1 MEPRTAEILVRGG
14 IITREQLNEA
24 LTVVKQNGS
33 SLVHE
38 LVRLGYTTEDQVTD
52 FLADQF
58 GIEKI
63 ELEEA
68 NIPDSIFSLIPVQ
81 FIQKYHILPLKLMT
95 STLTIAMSDPTNL
108 GAINE
113 IKFVT
118 GYGVRVVLARASA
131 IKKILD
137 ERFGSV
143 NFYDDVLKKLGDN
156 DMEVIKEEE
165 VNLKELEQATN
176 DAPVVTLVNAIL
188 GDAAKRRASDIHIE
202 PYEKI
207 FRVRFRIDGILYEI
221 MSPPPKLKAPL
232 VSRIK
237 IMADLD
243 IAERRLT
250 QDGRI
255 KLKMANQELDI
266 RVSVLPTMFGE
277 KIVMRLLDKSNLQL
291 DMTRLGFEEKD
302 LVDFKEA
309 LHKPYGM
316 LLITGPTGSGKS
328 TTLNSGLSELN
339 EPAVNVSTAE
349 DPVEYNLVGIN
360 QVQVKDEIG
369 LTFASALR
377 SFLRQ
382 DPDIIMVGEVR
393 DLETAQIAVKA
404 ALTGHLVLST
414 LHTNDAPSTIDR
426 LINMGVELFLIVSS
440 INLIAAQRLVRMVCQ
455 SCKEP
460 IEVPSDVL
468 MNIGVD
474 AAEVAAG
481 FSTFQGKGCAECNQT
496 GYKGRL
502 AIYEVMVMNDAL
514 KDAIIRG
521 QSSSDLKREA
531 VKAGMST
538 LRMSAIKKVR
548 EGMTTIEE
556 TVRVTDSRVKPSK
569 NLTLAGFVASLQ
581 NLTEVVS
588 HLSFHVL
595 LLAL

>member
-24 LTVVKQNGS
+24 LDGFKQNGS

-38 LVRLGYTTEDQVTD
+38 LVRLGHTSEDQVTD

-58 GIEKI
+58 GIEKVEI
-63 ELEEA
+63 EGTA
-68 NIPDSIFSLIPVQ
+68 IPDSIFNLIPVQ
-81 FIQKYHILPLKLMT
+81 FIQKYQIIPLKLMT

-108 GAINE
+108 AAINE

-118 GYGVRVVLARASA
+118 GYGVRVVLARASE

-143 NFYDDVLKKLGDN
+143 TAYDDVLKKLGDS
-156 DMEVIKEEE
+156 DMEVIREEE
-165 VNLKELEQATN
+165 VNFQELQQATN

-207 FRVRFRIDGILYEI
+207 FRVRFRVDGILHEI
-221 MSPPPKLKAPL
+221 MTPPPKLKAPL

-255 KLKMANQELDI
+255 KLKMGGQELDI

-277 KIVMRLLDKSNLQL
+277 KIVMRLLDKANLQL
-291 DMTRLGFEEKD
+291 DMTKLGFEEKD
-302 LVDFKEA
+302 LKGFKEA

-328 TTLNSGLSELN
+328 TTLYSGLSDLN
-339 EPAVNVSTAE
+339 DPGVNISTAE

-426 LINMGVELFLIVSS
+426 LTNMGVEQFLIVSS
-440 INLIAAQRLVRMVCQ
+440 INLIAAQRLVRQICQ

-468 MNIGVD
+468 TNVGVD
-474 AAEVAAG
+474 PAEVAAG
-481 FSTFQGKGCAECNQT
+481 FLTFQGKGCAECNQT

-502 AIYEVMVMNDAL
+502 AIYEVMVMNDDL
-514 KDAIIRG
+514 KEAIIRG
-521 QSSSDLKREA
+521 MSGTDLKREA
-531 VKAGMST
+531 VKSGMST

-548 EGMTTIEE
+548 QGLTTVEE
-556 TVRVTDSRVKPSK
+556 TVRVTDSDEGYGSVFAS
-569 NLTLAGFVASLQ
+569 TL
-581 NLTEVVS
+581 
-588 HLSFHVL
+588 
-595 LLAL
+595 

>member
-24 LTVVKQNGS
+24 LNVFKQNGS

-38 LVRLGYTTEDQVTD
+38 LVRLGYTSEDQVTD

-58 GIEKI
+58 GIEKVEI
-63 ELEEA
+63 DGVD
-68 NIPDSIFSLIPVQ
+68 IPDSILNLIPAQ
-81 FIQKYHILPLKLMT
+81 FIQKYHIIPLKLMT

-108 GAINE
+108 AAINE

-118 GYGVRVVLARASA
+118 GYGVRVVLARASE

-137 ERFGSV
+137 ERFGST

-165 VNLKELEQATN
+165 INVQELEQATN

-207 FRVRFRIDGILYEI
+207 FRVRFRIDGILHEI

-255 KLKMANQELDI
+255 KLKMGRQELDI

-277 KIVMRLLDKSNLQL
+277 KIVMRLLDKTNLQL
-291 DMTRLGFEEKD
+291 DMTKLGFEEKD
-302 LVDFKEA
+302 LKDFKEA
-309 LHKPYGM
+309 LYKPYGM

-328 TTLNSGLSELN
+328 TTLYSGLSALN
-339 EPAVNVSTAE
+339 EPEVNISTAE

-360 QVQVKDEIG
+360 QVQVKEEIG
-369 LTFASALR
+369 LTFAAALR

-382 DPDIIMVGEVR
+382 DPDIIMVGEIR

-440 INLIAAQRLVRMVCQ
+440 INLIAAQRLVRQICQ
-455 SCKEP
+455 NCKEP
-460 IEVPSDVL
+460 IDIPSDVL
-468 MNIGVD
+468 INIGLD
-474 AAEVAAG
+474 PAEVAAG
-481 FSTFQGKGCAECNQT
+481 FPTFHGKGCAECNQT
-496 GYKGRL
+496 GYRGRL
-502 AIYEVMVMNDAL
+502 AIYEVMVMNDTMKEAV
-514 KDAIIRG
+514 ISG
-521 QSSSDLKREA
+521 MSGGDLKREA
-531 VKAGMST
+531 VKAGMTT

-556 TVRVTDSRVKPSK
+556 TVRVTDSDEGYGSVFAS
-569 NLTLAGFVASLQ
+569 TL
-581 NLTEVVS
+581 
-588 HLSFHVL
+588 
-595 LLAL
+595 

>member
-24 LTVVKQNGS
+24 LTVFKQNGS

-38 LVRLGYTTEDQVTD
+38 LVRLGYTSEDQVTD

-58 GIEKI
+58 GIEKVEI
-63 ELEEA
+63 EGVD
-68 NIPDSIFSLIPVQ
+68 IPDSILNLIPAQ
-81 FIQKYHILPLKLMT
+81 FIQKYHIIPLKLMT

-108 GAINE
+108 AAINE

-118 GYGVRVVLARASA
+118 GYGVRVVLARASE

-137 ERFGSV
+137 ERFGST

-165 VNLKELEQATN
+165 INVQELEQATN

-207 FRVRFRIDGILYEI
+207 FRVRFRIDGILHEI

-255 KLKMANQELDI
+255 KLKMGRQELDI

-277 KIVMRLLDKSNLQL
+277 KIVMRLLDKTNLQL
-291 DMTRLGFEEKD
+291 DMTKLGFEEKD
-302 LVDFKEA
+302 LKDFKEA
-309 LHKPYGM
+309 LYKPYGM

-328 TTLNSGLSELN
+328 TTLYSGLSSLN
-339 EPAVNVSTAE
+339 EPGVNISTAE

-369 LTFASALR
+369 LTFAAALR

-440 INLIAAQRLVRMVCQ
+440 INLIAAQRLVRQICQ
-455 SCKEP
+455 NCKEP
-460 IEVPSDVL
+460 IDIPSDVL
-468 MNIGVD
+468 INIGLD
-474 AAEVAAG
+474 PAEVAAG
-481 FSTFQGKGCAECNQT
+481 FPTFHGKGCTECNQT
-496 GYKGRL
+496 GYRGRL
-502 AIYEVMVMNDAL
+502 AIYEVMVMNDTMKEAV
-514 KDAIIRG
+514 IRG
-521 QSSSDLKREA
+521 MSGGDLKREA
-531 VKAGMST
+531 VKTGMCT

-556 TVRVTDSRVKPSK
+556 TVRVTDSDEGYGSVFSS
-569 NLTLAGFVASLQ
+569 TL
-581 NLTEVVS
+581 
-588 HLSFHVL
+588 
-595 LLAL
+595 

>member
-24 LTVVKQNGS
+24 LTVFKQNGS

-38 LVRLGYTTEDQVTD
+38 LVRLGYTSEDQVTD

-58 GIEKI
+58 GIEKVEI
-63 ELEEA
+63 EGVD
-68 NIPDSIFSLIPVQ
+68 IPDSILNLIPAQ
-81 FIQKYHILPLKLMT
+81 FIQKYHIIPLKLMT

-108 GAINE
+108 AAINE

-118 GYGVRVVLARASA
+118 GYGVRVVLARASE

-137 ERFGSV
+137 ERFGST

-165 VNLKELEQATN
+165 VNVQELEQATN

-207 FRVRFRIDGILYEI
+207 FRVRFRIDGILHEI

-255 KLKMANQELDI
+255 KLKMGRQELDI

-277 KIVMRLLDKSNLQL
+277 KIVMRLLDKTNLQL
-291 DMTRLGFEEKD
+291 DMTKLGFEEKD
-302 LVDFKEA
+302 LKDFKEA
-309 LHKPYGM
+309 LYKPYGM

-328 TTLNSGLSELN
+328 TTLYSGLSALN
-339 EPAVNVSTAE
+339 EPEVNISTAE

-369 LTFASALR
+369 LTFAAALR

-440 INLIAAQRLVRMVCQ
+440 INLIAAQRLVRQICKN
-455 SCKEP
+455 CKEP
-460 IEVPSDVL
+460 IDIPSDVL
-468 MNIGVD
+468 INIGLD
-474 AAEVAAG
+474 PAEVAAG
-481 FSTFQGKGCAECNQT
+481 FPTFHGKGCAECNQT
-496 GYKGRL
+496 GYLGRL
-502 AIYEVMVMNDAL
+502 AIYEVMVMNDTMKEAV
-514 KDAIIRG
+514 IRG
-521 QSSSDLKREA
+521 MSGGDLKREA
-531 VKAGMST
+531 VKTGMST

-556 TVRVTDSRVKPSK
+556 TVRVTDSDEGYGSVFSS
-569 NLTLAGFVASLQ
+569 TL
-581 NLTEVVS
+581 
-588 HLSFHVL
+588 
-595 LLAL
+595 

>member
-266 RVSVLPTMFGE
+266 RFSVLPTMFGE

-328 TTLNSGLSELN
+328 TTLYSGLSELN

-440 INLIAAQRLVRMVCQ
+440 IKLIAAQRLVRKVCQ

-521 QSSSDLKREA
+521 QSGSDLKREA

-556 TVRVTDSRVKPSK
+556 TVRVTDSDEGFGSVFSS
-569 NLTLAGFVASLQ
+569 TL
-581 NLTEVVS
+581 
-588 HLSFHVL
+588 
-595 LLAL
+595 

>member
-24 LTVVKQNGS
+24 LDSFKQNGS

-38 LVRLGYTTEDQVTD
+38 LVRLGHTSEDQVTD

-58 GIEKI
+58 GIEKVEI
-63 ELEEA
+63 EGT
-68 NIPDSIFSLIPVQ
+68 NIPDSIFNLIPVQ
-81 FIQKYHILPLKLMT
+81 FIQKYQIIPLKLMT

-108 GAINE
+108 AAINE

-118 GYGVRVVLARASA
+118 GYGVRVVLARASE

-137 ERFGSV
+137 GRFGSV
-143 NFYDDVLKKLGDN
+143 TAYDDVLKKLGDS
-156 DMEVIKEEE
+156 DMEIIREEE
-165 VNLKELEQATN
+165 VNFQELQQATN

-207 FRVRFRIDGILYEI
+207 FRVRFRVDGILHEI
-221 MSPPPKLKAPL
+221 MAPPPKLKAPL

-255 KLKMANQELDI
+255 KLKMGGQELDI

-277 KIVMRLLDKSNLQL
+277 KIVMRLLDKANLQL
-291 DMTRLGFEEKD
+291 DMTKLGFEEKD
-302 LVDFKEA
+302 LKGFKEA

-328 TTLNSGLSELN
+328 TTLYSGLSELN
-339 EPAVNVSTAE
+339 DPGVNISTAE

-426 LINMGVELFLIVSS
+426 LINMGVEQFLIVSS
-440 INLIAAQRLVRMVCQ
+440 INLIAAQRLVRQICQ
-455 SCKEP
+455 SCKEQ

-468 MNIGVD
+468 TNIGVD
-474 AAEVAAG
+474 PAEVAAG

-502 AIYEVMVMNDAL
+502 AIYEVMVMNDDI
-514 KDAIIRG
+514 KEAIIRG
-521 QSSSDLKREA
+521 MSGTDLKREA
-531 VKAGMST
+531 VKSGMST

-548 EGMTTIEE
+548 EGMTTVEE
-556 TVRVTDSRVKPSK
+556 TVRVTDSDEGYGSVFSS
-569 NLTLAGFVASLQ
+569 TL
-581 NLTEVVS
+581 
-588 HLSFHVL
+588 
-595 LLAL
+595 

>member
-14 IITREQLNEA
+14 IISREQLDEA
-24 LTVVKQNGS
+24 LNVYKKNGS

-38 LVRLGYTTEDQVTD
+38 LVRLGYTSEDIVTD

-58 GIEKI
+58 GIERVD
-63 ELEEA
+63 LEGI
-68 NIPDSIFSLIPVQ
+68 NIPDSVFSLVPPQ
-81 FIQKYHILPLKLMT
+81 FIQKYELIPIKLMT
-95 STLTIAMSDPTNL
+95 STLIIAMSDPTNL
-108 GAINE
+108 AAINE

-118 GYGVRVVLARASA
+118 GYGVRVVLARSSA

-137 ERFGSV
+137 VRLGSS
-143 NFYDDVLKKLGDN
+143 NYYDDVLKKLGDS
-156 DMEVIKEEE
+156 DMEVIREEE
-165 VNLKELEQATN
+165 VNLQELQQATN

-188 GDAAKRRASDIHIE
+188 SDAAKRRASDIHIE
-202 PYEKI
+202 PYERI
-207 FRVRFRIDGILYEI
+207 FRVRFRVDGILHEI
-221 MSPPPKLKAPL
+221 MTPPPKLKAPL

-255 KLKMANQELDI
+255 KLKMGGQELDI

-291 DMTRLGFEEKD
+291 DMTKLGFEENNLK
-302 LVDFKEA
+302 DFKGA

-328 TTLNSGLSELN
+328 TTLYSGLVELN
-339 EPAVNVSTAE
+339 EPGVNISTAE
-349 DPVEYNLVGIN
+349 DPVEYNLMGIN
-360 QVQVKDEIG
+360 QVQVRDEIG
-369 LTFASALR
+369 LTFASCLR

-426 LINMGVELFLIVSS
+426 LVNMGVETFLIVSS
-440 INLIAAQRLVRMVCQ
+440 INLIAAQRLVRKICE
-455 SCKEP
+455 SCK
-460 IEVPSDVL
+460 VPAEIQPDVL
-468 MNIGVD
+468 INIGVD
-474 AAEVAAG
+474 PAEANAG
-481 FSTFQGKGCAECNQT
+481 FPAFRGKGCQECNET
-496 GYKGRL
+496 GYRGRL
-502 AIYEVMVMNDAL
+502 AIYEVMVMSDVL
-514 KDAIIRG
+514 KEAVVRG
-521 QSSSDLKREA
+521 VSGVDLKREA

-538 LRMSAIKKVR
+538 LRMSAIQKVQ
-548 EGMTTIEE
+548 EGLTTVEE
-556 TVRVTDSRVKPSK
+556 TVRVTDSDEGYGSVFSSG
-569 NLTLAGFVASLQ
+569 L
-581 NLTEVVS
+581 
-588 HLSFHVL
+588 
-595 LLAL
+595 

>member
-24 LTVVKQNGS
+24 LTVFKQNGS

-58 GIEKI
+58 GIEKVEI
-63 ELEEA
+63 EGVD
-68 NIPDSIFSLIPVQ
+68 IPDSILNLIPAQ
-81 FIQKYHILPLKLMT
+81 FIQKYHIIPLKLMT

-108 GAINE
+108 AAINE

-118 GYGVRVVLARASA
+118 GYGVRVVLARASE

-165 VNLKELEQATN
+165 VDVKELEQATN

-207 FRVRFRIDGILYEI
+207 FRVRFRIDGILHEI

-255 KLKMANQELDI
+255 KLKMGRQELDI

-277 KIVMRLLDKSNLQL
+277 KIVMRLLDKTNLQL
-291 DMTRLGFEEKD
+291 DMTKLGFEEKD
-302 LVDFKEA
+302 LKDFKEA
-309 LHKPYGM
+309 LYKPYGM

-328 TTLNSGLSELN
+328 TTLYSGLSSLN
-339 EPAVNVSTAE
+339 EPGVNISTAE

-369 LTFASALR
+369 LTFAAALR

-440 INLIAAQRLVRMVCQ
+440 INLIAAQRLVRQICQ
-455 SCKEP
+455 NCKEP
-460 IEVPSDVL
+460 IDIPSDVL
-468 MNIGVD
+468 INIGLD
-474 AAEVAAG
+474 PAEVAAG
-481 FSTFQGKGCAECNQT
+481 FPTFHGKGCAECNQT
-496 GYKGRL
+496 GYRGRL
-502 AIYEVMVMNDAL
+502 AIYEVMVMNDTMKEAV
-514 KDAIIRG
+514 IRG
-521 QSSSDLKREA
+521 MSGGDLKREA
-531 VKAGMST
+531 VKTGMST

-556 TVRVTDSRVKPSK
+556 TVRVTDSDEGYGSVFSS
-569 NLTLAGFVASLQ
+569 TL
-581 NLTEVVS
+581 
-588 HLSFHVL
+588 
-595 LLAL
+595 

>member
-24 LTVVKQNGS
+24 LDGFKQNGS

-38 LVRLGYTTEDQVTD
+38 LVRLGHTSEDQVTD

-58 GIEKI
+58 GIEKVEI
-63 ELEEA
+63 EGTD
-68 NIPDSIFSLIPVQ
+68 IPDSIFNLIPVQ
-81 FIQKYHILPLKLMT
+81 FIQKYQIIPLKLMT

-108 GAINE
+108 AAINE

-118 GYGVRVVLARASA
+118 GYGVRVVLARASE

-137 ERFGSV
+137 GRFGSITA
-143 NFYDDVLKKLGDN
+143 YDDVLKKLGDS
-156 DMEVIKEEE
+156 DMEVIREEE
-165 VNLKELEQATN
+165 VNLQELQQATN

-207 FRVRFRIDGILYEI
+207 FRVRFRVDGILHEI
-221 MSPPPKLKAPL
+221 MAPPPKLKAPL

-255 KLKMANQELDI
+255 KLKMGGQELDI

-277 KIVMRLLDKSNLQL
+277 KIVMRLLDKANLQL
-291 DMTRLGFEEKD
+291 DMTKLGFEEKD
-302 LVDFKEA
+302 LKGFKEA

-328 TTLNSGLSELN
+328 TTLYSGLSDLN
-339 EPAVNVSTAE
+339 DPGVNISTAE

-426 LINMGVELFLIVSS
+426 LINMGVEQFLIVSS
-440 INLIAAQRLVRMVCQ
+440 INLIAAQRLVRQICQ

-460 IEVPSDVL
+460 IEVPADVL
-468 MNIGVD
+468 TTVGVD
-474 AAEVAAG
+474 PAEVAAG
-481 FSTFQGKGCAECNQT
+481 FPTFQGKGCAECNQT

-502 AIYEVMVMNDAL
+502 AIYEVMVMNDDL
-514 KDAIIRG
+514 KEAIIRG
-521 QSSSDLKREA
+521 MSGTDLKREA
-531 VKAGMST
+531 VKSGMST

-548 EGMTTIEE
+548 EGMTTVEE
-556 TVRVTDSRVKPSK
+556 TVRVTDSDEGYGSVFSS
-569 NLTLAGFVASLQ
+569 TL
-581 NLTEVVS
+581 
-588 HLSFHVL
+588 
-595 LLAL
+595 

>member
-24 LTVVKQNGS
+24 LTVFKQNGS

-38 LVRLGYTTEDQVTD
+38 LVRLGYTSEDQVTD

-58 GIEKI
+58 GIEKVEI
-63 ELEEA
+63 EGVD
-68 NIPDSIFSLIPVQ
+68 IPDSILNLIPAQ
-81 FIQKYHILPLKLMT
+81 FIQKYHIIPLKLMT

-108 GAINE
+108 AAINE

-118 GYGVRVVLARASA
+118 GYGVRVVLARASE

-137 ERFGSV
+137 ERFGSR
-143 NFYDDVLKKLGDN
+143 NFYDDVLKKLDDN

-165 VNLKELEQATN
+165 VDVKELEQATN

-207 FRVRFRIDGILYEI
+207 FRVRFRIDGILHEI

-255 KLKMANQELDI
+255 KLKMGRQELDI

-277 KIVMRLLDKSNLQL
+277 KIVMRLLDKTNLQL
-291 DMTRLGFEEKD
+291 DMTKLGFEEKD
-302 LVDFKEA
+302 LKDFKEA
-309 LHKPYGM
+309 LYKPYGM

-328 TTLNSGLSELN
+328 TTLYSGLSALN
-339 EPAVNVSTAE
+339 EPGVNISTAE

-369 LTFASALR
+369 LTFAAALR

-440 INLIAAQRLVRMVCQ
+440 INLIAAQRLVRQICRD
-455 SCKEP
+455 CKEP
-460 IEVPSDVL
+460 IDIPSDVL
-468 MNIGVD
+468 INIGLD
-474 AAEVAAG
+474 PAEVAAG
-481 FSTFQGKGCAECNQT
+481 FPTFHGKGCAECNQT
-496 GYKGRL
+496 GYRGRL
-502 AIYEVMVMNDAL
+502 AIYEVMIMNDAL
-514 KDAIIRG
+514 KEAVIRG
-521 QSSSDLKREA
+521 ISGTDLKREA
-531 VKAGMST
+531 VKSGMST

-556 TVRVTDSRVKPSK
+556 TVRVTDSDEGYGSVFSSI
-569 NLTLAGFVASLQ
+569 L
-581 NLTEVVS
+581 
-588 HLSFHVL
+588 
-595 LLAL
+595 

>member
-14 IITREQLNEA
+14 VITREQLNEA
-24 LTVVKQNGS
+24 LDSFKQNGS

-38 LVRLGYTTEDQVTD
+38 LVRLGYTTEDRVTD

-58 GIEKI
+58 GIEKVEI
-63 ELEEA
+63 EGTA
-68 NIPDSIFSLIPVQ
+68 IPDSIFNLIPVQ
-81 FIQKYHILPLKLMT
+81 FIQKYQIIPLKLMT

-108 GAINE
+108 AAINE

-118 GYGVRVVLARASA
+118 GYGVRVVLARASE

-137 ERFGSV
+137 GRFGSV
-143 NFYDDVLKKLGDN
+143 TAYDDVLKKLGDS
-156 DMEVIKEEE
+156 DMEVIREEE
-165 VNLKELEQATN
+165 VNLQELQQATN

-207 FRVRFRIDGILYEI
+207 FRVRFRVDGILHEI
-221 MSPPPKLKAPL
+221 MTPPPKLKAPL

-255 KLKMANQELDI
+255 KLKMGGQELDI

-277 KIVMRLLDKSNLQL
+277 KIVMRLLDKANLQL
-291 DMTRLGFEEKD
+291 DMTKLGFEEKD
-302 LVDFKEA
+302 LKGFKVA

-328 TTLNSGLSELN
+328 TTLYSGLSDLN
-339 EPAVNVSTAE
+339 DPGVNISTAE

-426 LINMGVELFLIVSS
+426 LTNMGVEQFLIVSS
-440 INLIAAQRLVRMVCQ
+440 INLIAAQRLVRQICQ

-468 MNIGVD
+468 TNVGVD
-474 AAEVAAG
+474 PAEVAAG
-481 FSTFQGKGCAECNQT
+481 FLTFQGKGCAECNQT

-502 AIYEVMVMNDAL
+502 AIYEVMVMNDDL
-514 KDAIIRG
+514 KEAIIRG
-521 QSSSDLKREA
+521 MSGTDLKREA
-531 VKAGMST
+531 VKSGMST

-548 EGMTTIEE
+548 QGLTTVEE
-556 TVRVTDSRVKPSK
+556 TVRVTDSDEGYGSVFAS
-569 NLTLAGFVASLQ
+569 TL
-581 NLTEVVS
+581 
-588 HLSFHVL
+588 
-595 LLAL
+595 

>member
-24 LTVVKQNGS
+24 LQVFKQNGS

-38 LVRLGYTTEDQVTD
+38 LVRLGYTSEDQVTD

-58 GIEKI
+58 GIEKVEI
-63 ELEEA
+63 DGVD
-68 NIPDSIFSLIPVQ
+68 IPDSILNLIPAQ
-81 FIQKYHILPLKLMT
+81 FIQKYHIIPLKLMT

-108 GAINE
+108 AAINE

-118 GYGVRVVLARASA
+118 GYGVRVVLARASE

-137 ERFGSV
+137 ERFGST

-165 VNLKELEQATN
+165 VNVQELEQATN
-176 DAPVVTLVNAIL
+176 DAHVVTLVNAIL

-207 FRVRFRIDGILYEI
+207 FRVRFRIDGILHEI

-255 KLKMANQELDI
+255 KLKMGRQELDI

-277 KIVMRLLDKSNLQL
+277 KIVMRLLDKTNPQL
-291 DMTRLGFEEKD
+291 DMTKLGFEEKD
-302 LVDFKEA
+302 LKDFKEA
-309 LHKPYGM
+309 LYKPYGM

-328 TTLNSGLSELN
+328 TTLYSGISALN
-339 EPAVNVSTAE
+339 EPGVNISTAE

-369 LTFASALR
+369 LTFAAALR

-440 INLIAAQRLVRMVCQ
+440 INLIAAQRLVRQICQ
-455 SCKEP
+455 NCKEP
-460 IEVPSDVL
+460 IDIPSDVL
-468 MNIGVD
+468 INIGLD
-474 AAEVAAG
+474 PAEVAAG
-481 FSTFQGKGCAECNQT
+481 FPTFHGKGCAECNQT
-496 GYKGRL
+496 GYRGRL
-502 AIYEVMVMNDAL
+502 AIYEVMVMNDTMKEAV
-514 KDAIIRG
+514 ISG
-521 QSSSDLKREA
+521 MSGGDLKREA
-531 VKAGMST
+531 VKTGMST

-556 TVRVTDSRVKPSK
+556 TVRVTDSDEGYGSVFSS
-569 NLTLAGFVASLQ
+569 TL
-581 NLTEVVS
+581 
-588 HLSFHVL
+588 
-595 LLAL
+595 

>member
-1 MEPRTAEILVRGG
+1 M
-14 IITREQLNEA
+14 
-24 LTVVKQNGS
+24 
-33 SLVHE
+33 VHE
-38 LVRLGYTTEDQVTD
+38 LVRLGYTSEDQVTD

-58 GIEKI
+58 GIEKVEI
-63 ELEEA
+63 EGVD
-68 NIPDSIFSLIPVQ
+68 IPDSILNLIPAQ
-81 FIQKYHILPLKLMT
+81 FIQKYHIIPLKLMT

-108 GAINE
+108 AAINE

-118 GYGVRVVLARASA
+118 GYGVRVVLARASE

-137 ERFGSV
+137 ERFGST

-165 VNLKELEQATN
+165 VNVQELEQATN

-207 FRVRFRIDGILYEI
+207 FRVRFRIDGILHEI

-255 KLKMANQELDI
+255 KLKMGRQELDI

-277 KIVMRLLDKSNLQL
+277 KIVMRLLDKTNLQL
-291 DMTRLGFEEKD
+291 DMTKLGFEEKD
-302 LVDFKEA
+302 LKDFKEA
-309 LHKPYGM
+309 LYKPYGM

-328 TTLNSGLSELN
+328 TTLYSGLSALN
-339 EPAVNVSTAE
+339 EPGVNISTAE

-369 LTFASALR
+369 LTFAAALR

-440 INLIAAQRLVRMVCQ
+440 INLIAAQRLVRQICQ
-455 SCKEP
+455 NCKEP
-460 IEVPSDVL
+460 IDIPSDVL
-468 MNIGVD
+468 INIGLD
-474 AAEVAAG
+474 PAEVAAG
-481 FSTFQGKGCAECNQT
+481 FPTFHGKGCAECNQT
-496 GYKGRL
+496 GYLGRL
-502 AIYEVMVMNDAL
+502 AIYEVMVMNDTMKEAV
-514 KDAIIRG
+514 IRG
-521 QSSSDLKREA
+521 MSGGDLKREA
-531 VKAGMST
+531 VKTGMST

-556 TVRVTDSRVKPSK
+556 TVRVTDSDEGYGSVFSS
-569 NLTLAGFVASLQ
+569 TL
-581 NLTEVVS
+581 
-588 HLSFHVL
+588 
-595 LLAL
+595 

>member
-328 TTLNSGLSELN
+328 TTLYSGLSELN

-440 INLIAAQRLVRMVCQ
+440 INLIAAQRLVRKVCQ

-521 QSSSDLKREA
+521 QSGSDLKREA

-556 TVRVTDSRVKPSK
+556 TVRVTDSDEGFGSVFSS
-569 NLTLAGFVASLQ
+569 TL
-581 NLTEVVS
+581 
-588 HLSFHVL
+588 
-595 LLAL
+595 

>member
-24 LTVVKQNGS
+24 LTVFKQNGS

-38 LVRLGYTTEDQVTD
+38 LVRLGYTSEDQVTD

-58 GIEKI
+58 GIEKVEI
-63 ELEEA
+63 EGVD
-68 NIPDSIFSLIPVQ
+68 IPDSILNLIPAQ
-81 FIQKYHILPLKLMT
+81 FIQKYHIIPLKLMT

-108 GAINE
+108 AAINE

-118 GYGVRVVLARASA
+118 GYGVRVVLARASE

-137 ERFGSV
+137 ERFGSI

-165 VNLKELEQATN
+165 IDVQELEQATN

-207 FRVRFRIDGILYEI
+207 FRVRFRIDGILHEI

-255 KLKMANQELDI
+255 KLKMGRQELDI

-277 KIVMRLLDKSNLQL
+277 KIVMRLLDKTNLQL
-291 DMTRLGFEEKD
+291 DMTKLGFEEKD
-302 LVDFKEA
+302 LKDFKEA
-309 LHKPYGM
+309 LYKPYGM

-328 TTLNSGLSELN
+328 TTLYSGLSALN
-339 EPAVNVSTAE
+339 EPGVNISTAE

-369 LTFASALR
+369 LTFASSLR

-382 DPDIIMVGEVR
+382 DPDIIMVGEIR

-440 INLIAAQRLVRMVCQ
+440 INLIAAQRLVRQICQ

-460 IEVPSDVL
+460 IDIPSDVL
-468 MNIGVD
+468 INIGLD
-474 AAEVAAG
+474 PAEVAAG
-481 FSTFQGKGCAECNQT
+481 FPTFHGKGCAECNQT
-496 GYKGRL
+496 GYRGRL
-502 AIYEVMVMNDAL
+502 AIYEVMVMNDTL
-514 KDAIIRG
+514 KEAVIRG
-521 QSSSDLKREA
+521 MSGSDLKREA
-531 VKAGMST
+531 VKSGMST

-556 TVRVTDSRVKPSK
+556 TVRVTDSDEGYGSVFSS
-569 NLTLAGFVASLQ
+569 TL
-581 NLTEVVS
+581 
-588 HLSFHVL
+588 
-595 LLAL
+595 

>member
-266 RVSVLPTMFGE
+266 RVFVLPTMFGE

-328 TTLNSGLSELN
+328 TTLYSGLSELN

-440 INLIAAQRLVRMVCQ
+440 INLIAAQRLVRKVCQ

-521 QSSSDLKREA
+521 QSGSDLKREA

-556 TVRVTDSRVKPSK
+556 TVRVTDSDEGFGSVFSS
-569 NLTLAGFVASLQ
+569 TL
-581 NLTEVVS
+581 
-588 HLSFHVL
+588 
-595 LLAL
+595 

>member
-14 IITREQLNEA
+14 IITREQLNQA
-24 LTVVKQNGS
+24 LTAFKDNGS

-58 GIEKI
+58 GIEKVEI
-63 ELEEA
+63 EGVD
-68 NIPDSIFSLIPVQ
+68 IPDSILNLIPAQ

-108 GAINE
+108 AAINE

-118 GYGVRVVLARASA
+118 GYGVRVVLARASS

-143 NFYDDVLKKLGDN
+143 NFYDDVLKKLGDS

-165 VNLKELEQATN
+165 VNLQELQQATN

-255 KLKMANQELDI
+255 KLKMGGQELDI

-291 DMTRLGFEEKD
+291 DMTRLGFEQSD
-302 LVDFKEA
+302 LKNFKEA

-328 TTLNSGLSELN
+328 TTLYSGLSELN
-339 EPAVNVSTAE
+339 EPGVNISTAE

-360 QVQVKDEIG
+360 QVQVRDEIG
-369 LTFASALR
+369 LTFASSLR

-382 DPDIIMVGEVR
+382 DPDIIMVGEIR

-426 LINMGVELFLIVSS
+426 LINMGVETFLIVSS
-440 INLIAAQRLVRMVCQ
+440 INLIAAQRLVRKVCQ
-455 SCKEP
+455 SCKEQV
-460 IEVPSDVL
+460 EVPNEILV
-468 MNIGVD
+468 NIGVEP
-474 AAEVAAG
+474 AEVAAG
-481 FSTFQGKGCAECNQT
+481 FPTYQGKGCPECNQT

-502 AIYEVMVMNDAL
+502 AIYEVMVMNDTL
-514 KDAIIRG
+514 KDAVIRG
-521 QSSSDLKREA
+521 LSGGDLKREA
-531 VKAGMST
+531 VKAGMCT

-556 TVRVTDSRVKPSK
+556 TVRVTDSDQGYGSVFS
-569 NLTLAGFVASLQ
+569 S
-581 NLTEVVS
+581 
-588 HLSFHVL
+588 
-595 LLAL
+595 AL

>member
-24 LTVVKQNGS
+24 LKVFKQNGS

-38 LVRLGYTTEDQVTD
+38 LVRLGYTSEDQITD

-58 GIEKI
+58 GIEKVEI
-63 ELEEA
+63 EGA
-68 NIPDSIFSLIPVQ
+68 KIPDSILNLIPAQ
-81 FIQKYHILPLKLMT
+81 FIQKYQIIPLKLMT

-108 GAINE
+108 AAINE

-118 GYGVRVVLARASA
+118 GYGVRVVLARASE
-131 IKKILD
+131 IKKILN
-137 ERFGSV
+137 ERFGAT
-143 NFYDDVLKKLGDN
+143 NFYDDVLKKLGDS

-165 VNLKELEQATN
+165 VNLQELEQATN

-207 FRVRFRIDGILYEI
+207 FRVRFRVDGILHEI
-221 MSPPPKLKAPL
+221 MTPPPKLKAPL

-255 KLKMANQELDI
+255 KLKMGGQELDI

-277 KIVMRLLDKSNLQL
+277 KIVMRLLDKTNLQL
-291 DMTRLGFEEKD
+291 DMTKLGFEEKD
-302 LVDFKEA
+302 LKDFKAA
-309 LHKPYGM
+309 LYRPYGM

-328 TTLNSGLSELN
+328 TTLYSGLSALN
-339 EPAVNVSTAE
+339 EPGVNISTAE

-360 QVQVKDEIG
+360 QVQVKEEIG
-369 LTFASALR
+369 LTFASSLR
-377 SFLRQ
+377 AFLRQ
-382 DPDIIMVGEVR
+382 DPDIIMVGEIR

-440 INLIAAQRLVRMVCQ
+440 INLIAAQRLVRQICQ

-460 IEVPSDVL
+460 IDIPSDVL
-468 MNIGVD
+468 INIGLD
-474 AAEVAAG
+474 PADVAAG
-481 FSTFQGKGCAECNQT
+481 VPTFHGKGCDECNQT
-496 GYKGRL
+496 GYRGRL

-514 KDAIIRG
+514 KEAVIRG
-521 QSSSDLKREA
+521 ISGTDLKREA
-531 VKAGMST
+531 VKSGMTT

-556 TVRVTDSRVKPSK
+556 TVRVTDSDEGYGSVFSSI
-569 NLTLAGFVASLQ
+569 L
-581 NLTEVVS
+581 
-588 HLSFHVL
+588 
-595 LLAL
+595 

>member
-14 IITREQLNEA
+14 VITREQLNEA
-24 LTVVKQNGS
+24 LDGFKQNGS

-38 LVRLGYTTEDQVTD
+38 LVRLGHTSEDQVTD

-58 GIEKI
+58 GIEKVEI
-63 ELEEA
+63 EGTD
-68 NIPDSIFSLIPVQ
+68 IPDSIFNLIPVQ
-81 FIQKYHILPLKLMT
+81 FIQKYQIIPLKLMT

-108 GAINE
+108 AAINE

-118 GYGVRVVLARASA
+118 GYGVRVVLARASE

-137 ERFGSV
+137 GRFGSV
-143 NFYDDVLKKLGDN
+143 TAYDDVLKKLGDS
-156 DMEVIKEEE
+156 DMEVIREEE
-165 VNLKELEQATN
+165 VNLQELQQATN

-207 FRVRFRIDGILYEI
+207 FRVRFRVDGILHEI
-221 MSPPPKLKAPL
+221 MAPPPKLKAPL

-255 KLKMANQELDI
+255 KLKMGGQELDI

-277 KIVMRLLDKSNLQL
+277 KIVMRLLDKANLQL
-291 DMTRLGFEEKD
+291 DMTKLGFEEKD
-302 LVDFKEA
+302 LKGFKDA

-328 TTLNSGLSELN
+328 TTLYSGLSDLN
-339 EPAVNVSTAE
+339 DPGVNISTAE

-426 LINMGVELFLIVSS
+426 LINMGVEQFLIVSS
-440 INLIAAQRLVRMVCQ
+440 INLIAAQRLVRQICQ

-460 IEVPSDVL
+460 IEIPSDVL
-468 MNIGVD
+468 VNIGVD
-474 AAEVAAG
+474 PAEVAAG
-481 FSTFQGKGCAECNQT
+481 FPTFQGKGCAECNQT

-502 AIYEVMVMNDAL
+502 AIYEVMVMNDDL
-514 KDAIIRG
+514 KEAIIRG
-521 QSSSDLKREA
+521 MSGTDLKREA
-531 VKAGMST
+531 VKSGMST

-548 EGMTTIEE
+548 EGLTTVEE
-556 TVRVTDSRVKPSK
+556 TVRVTDSDEGYGSVFAS
-569 NLTLAGFVASLQ
+569 TL
-581 NLTEVVS
+581 
-588 HLSFHVL
+588 
-595 LLAL
+595 

>member
-14 IITREQLNEA
+14 VITREQLNEA
-24 LTVVKQNGS
+24 LDSFKQNGS

-38 LVRLGYTTEDQVTD
+38 LVRLGHTSEDQVTD

-58 GIEKI
+58 GIEKVEI
-63 ELEEA
+63 EGTD
-68 NIPDSIFSLIPVQ
+68 IPDSIFNLIPVQ
-81 FIQKYHILPLKLMT
+81 FIQKYQIIPLKLMT

-108 GAINE
+108 AAINE

-118 GYGVRVVLARASA
+118 GYGVRVVLARASE

-137 ERFGSV
+137 GRFGSV
-143 NFYDDVLKKLGDN
+143 TAYDDVLKKLGDS
-156 DMEVIKEEE
+156 DMEVIREEE
-165 VNLKELEQATN
+165 VNLQELQQATN

-207 FRVRFRIDGILYEI
+207 FRVRFRVDGILHEI
-221 MSPPPKLKAPL
+221 MAPPPKLKAPL

-255 KLKMANQELDI
+255 KLKMGGQELDI

-277 KIVMRLLDKSNLQL
+277 KIVMRLLDKANLQL
-291 DMTRLGFEEKD
+291 DMTKLGFEEKD
-302 LVDFKEA
+302 LKGFKEA

-328 TTLNSGLSELN
+328 TTLYSGLSDLN
-339 EPAVNVSTAE
+339 DPGVNISTAE

-426 LINMGVELFLIVSS
+426 LINMGVEQFLIVSS
-440 INLIAAQRLVRMVCQ
+440 INLIAAQRLVRQICQ

-468 MNIGVD
+468 TNVGVD
-474 AAEVAAG
+474 PAEVAAG
-481 FSTFQGKGCAECNQT
+481 FPTFQGKGCAECNQT

-502 AIYEVMVMNDAL
+502 AIYEVMVMNDGL
-514 KDAIIRG
+514 KEAIIRG
-521 QSSSDLKREA
+521 MSGTDLKREA
-531 VKAGMST
+531 VKSGMST

-548 EGMTTIEE
+548 EGLTTVEE
-556 TVRVTDSRVKPSK
+556 TVRVTDSDEGYGSVFAS
-569 NLTLAGFVASLQ
+569 TL
-581 NLTEVVS
+581 
-588 HLSFHVL
+588 
-595 LLAL
+595 